1 MVCHLAHTWP
11 LFFFTWP
18 RGLTPY
24 GACARQ
30 KGNSTRKMLHS
41 TFNTQFPPRAAC
53 VGCHIFMG
61 NPPGL
66 AQTVCWG
73 VGCRGEPMSA
83 MRRSHA
89 LAVQREGA
97 QRIEQGSGGNG
108 RGVGSGQWVGSGP
121 RKGTSRRRCWLPW
134 RAVEHLCR
142 AMRWPFGARGRRGS
156 SEAAGA
162 TAEACA
168 AARGWAA
175 G

>member
-1 MVCHLAHTWP
+1 
-11 LFFFTWP
+11 
-18 RGLTPY
+18 
-24 GACARQ
+24 
-30 KGNSTRKMLHS
+30 MLHS

-121 RKGTSRRRCWLPW
+121 RKGDIAQTVLAAVASRRAPMPRHALAVR
-134 RAVEHLCR
+134 RA
-142 AMRWPFGARGRRGS
+142 GAQSIERGS
-156 SEAAGA
+156 GGNGRSVRSSQRVGSGL
-162 TAEACA
+162 
-168 AARGWAA
+168 RKGYS
-175 G
+175 

>member
-1 MVCHLAHTWP
+1 
-11 LFFFTWP
+11 
-18 RGLTPY
+18 
-24 GACARQ
+24 
-30 KGNSTRKMLHS
+30 
-41 TFNTQFPPRAAC
+41 
-53 VGCHIFMG
+53 MG

-121 RKGTSRRRCWLPW
+121 RKGDIAQTVLAAAAITGQVPGVAAGRSNVARL
-134 RAVEHLCR
+134 
-142 AMRWPFGARGRRGS
+142 GARGASGRMPLPR
-156 SEAAGA
+156 AGRPPDGA
-162 TAEACA
+162 VGLET
-168 AARGWAA
+168 
-175 G
+175 